1 MRKTATVTITDEG
14 RDKGKVFV
22 LTEMPASQVE
32 RWALR
37 ALLALSKSGVEL
49 PENVDGAG
57 IAGVAA
63 LGLKALSGMDAI
75 DAEYLLDE
83 MFKCVKV
90 QPSQGVLRDLIE
102 EDIEEIATRLKLR
115 TEVFKLHT
123 DFSIAGDQ
131 SNSTSTR
138 SSAPPSSNIPTS
150 PAPSARVSHP
160 ARHR

>member
-123 DFSIAGDQ
+123 DFSIADDQ

-138 SSAPPSSNIPTS
+138 SSAPLSSNIPTS